1 MSKIIEIVYI
11 VTGSYCEYAK
21 KFFETIKY
29 FAPGTKKIVTIL
41 SNGLED
47 YKNYCEGDVIATRY
61 FPIFDLIYP
70 CINLHKNYF
79 IEQLPKTGADYIF
92 YFDADT
98 IFKEVP
104 NYNWEKMFSDLDS
117 DYVVISK
124 HPMYA
129 AKDDFKLCGIT
140 KKAWIDN
147 FFTEN
152 MTEKDETRSGYIPA
166 ERYDYLISS
175 FFAANNRVM
184 GILNNRIV
192 LMTRSDLTRYPRYHI
207 PKFMDENYFNALA
220 YDDAQGIDNDGLKF
234 KVEQYSELWNGNN
247 NNFDTV
253 FIYQKNMPDFKKNR
267 R

>member
-41 SNGLED
+41 SNGLENYKD
-47 YKNYCEGDVIATRY
+47 YCDGDVIATRY

-70 CINLHKNYF
+70 CINLHKSYF

-98 IFKEVP
+98 AFKEVP
-104 NYNWEKMFSDLDS
+104 NYDWNRMFKTMDEGKML
-117 DYVVISK
+117 ISK

-129 AKDDFKLCGIT
+129 AKDTFSLLNIT
-140 KKAWIDN
+140 KKNWINN
-147 FFTEN
+147 FYTEN
-152 MTEKDETRSGYIPA
+152 VTEKDPKRASYIDA
-166 ERYDYLISS
+166 SEYTYVISS
-175 FFAANNRVM
+175 FFAAN
-184 GILNNRIV
+184 RITMHKINEEIIR
-192 LMTRSDLTRYPRYHI
+192 LTRSDLTRYPRYHI
-207 PKFMDENYFNALA
+207 PKFMDENYFNALV
-220 YDDAQGIDNDGLKF
+220 YDYERGNNENFKF
-234 KVEQYSELWNGNN
+234 SVEQYSELWNGNN